1 MMVTQQKF
9 NKCFLGLL
17 LPAVL
22 LPNISLAD
30 ESATIYFSG
39 TVANA
44 TCEFAA
50 DSDQEV
56 IFDEPFSSSVLNAL
70 QPGEESDYRKSFMVE
85 YSCEGISDDAE
96 SIDIIITP
104 VSSTQIK
111 NNVLYEDD
119 DINVG
124 FLLMNCGDDNGA
136 CEEVIFSGD
145 EATVESGTG
154 EHYFE
159 VVAAKIDNQTI
170 TSGDI
175 DAAIELSLQ
184 IP

>member
-1 MMVTQQKF
+1 MAIQQKF
-9 NKCFLGLL
+9 NKCFLGILL
-17 LPAVL
+17 SAILFPKV
-22 LPNISLAD
+22 SLAD

-44 TCEFAA
+44 TCEFSA

-56 IFDEPFSSSVLNAL
+56 IFDDPFSSSVLNAL
-70 QPGEESDYRKSFMVE
+70 QPGEESDYHKPFTVE
-85 YSCEGISDDAE
+85 YSCEGISEDTE
-96 SIDIIITP
+96 SIDIVITP
-104 VSSTQIK
+104 LSSTQIK
-111 NNVLYEDD
+111 NNVLYEDA

-124 FLLMNCGDDNGA
+124 FLLMNCGDDDGA
-136 CEEVIFSGD
+136 CEEVIFSGG

-154 EHYFE
+154 EHYFK
-159 VVAAKIDNQTI
+159 VVAAKIDNQPI

-184 IP
+184 VP